1 MNSGKFGEDV
11 TVKYLEGCG
20 YEILERNFHSRW
32 GEIDII
38 AKINGCLVFCEVKT
52 RKSISYG
59 RPSEYV
65 TKNKMEKIIKTAMV
79 YVGDTEAEMRF
90 DVSEVFI
97 KNDGYEINYI
107 ENAFGGSYEI
117 FAY

>member
-1 MNSGKFGEDV
+1 MNSGKFGEEV
-11 TVKYLEGCG
+11 TVKYLKDHG

-38 AKINGCLVFCEVKT
+38 AKDGECVVFCEVKT

-79 YVGDTEAEMRF
+79 YIGDKEEEMRF
-90 DVSEVFI
+90 DVSEVYI
-97 KNDGYEINYI
+97 EKDGYKINYI

-117 FAY
+117 FSY